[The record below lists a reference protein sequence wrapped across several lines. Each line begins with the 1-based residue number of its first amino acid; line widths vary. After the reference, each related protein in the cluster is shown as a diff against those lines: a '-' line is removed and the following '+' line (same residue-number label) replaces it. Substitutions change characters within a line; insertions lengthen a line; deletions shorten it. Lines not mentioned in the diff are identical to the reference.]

1 MNITKMKEE
10 EFLNKL
16 KEKGYNTKNMTT
28 RINLNY
34 IVEDN
39 GEVCFDFD
47 ELHRQARQ
55 IEEEIREILK
65 C

>member
-1 MNITKMKEE
+1 MKEQ
-10 EFLNKL
+10 EFLKKL
-16 KEKGYNTKNMTT
+16 EEQGYNIEDMTA
-28 RINLNY
+28 RVNLNY

-39 GEVCFDFD
+39 GEVYFDFD

-65 C
+65 